1 RNVPPRPDNYAQ
13 RGGRAG
19 RRSRVGLV
27 MGYARAT
34 PHDQYFFDHA
44 DEMIAGAV
52 PVPTFLLGN
61 QDAVLRHLHA
71 IACGLTTPG
80 VPAKMGDFINFEGK
94 VQQDTVDQFKAG
106 LTACVEPALQ
116 TALDAFGQDALNEAG
131 FTEEDLR
138 RRLEQLP
145 LRVQDAID
153 RTAAQVGKLRASLEV
168 LYTTGERK
176 REATRTV
183 DLINRLLGNAT
194 DNYGQTDDT

>member
-1 RNVPPRPDNYAQ
+1 
-13 RGGRAG
+13 
-19 RRSRVGLV
+19 RSRVGLV

-71 IACGLTTPG
+71 IACGLATPG
-80 VPAKMGDFINFEGK
+80 VPAKMGDFISFEGK
-94 VQQDTVDQFKAG
+94 VQQETVDQFKAG
-106 LTACVEPALQ
+106 LTAWGGPALQ
-116 TALDAFGQDALNEAG
+116 TALAAFGQDALNEAG